1 MGFVMG
7 GEYGYGLAGLTSS
20 KDSLSTPP
28 RVEKYF
34 IVVQIKLQS

>member
-1 MGFVMG
+1 MG
-7 GEYGYGLAGLTSS
+7 GEYRYGLAGLTSS

-34 IVVQIKLQS
+34 IVVETILISCK